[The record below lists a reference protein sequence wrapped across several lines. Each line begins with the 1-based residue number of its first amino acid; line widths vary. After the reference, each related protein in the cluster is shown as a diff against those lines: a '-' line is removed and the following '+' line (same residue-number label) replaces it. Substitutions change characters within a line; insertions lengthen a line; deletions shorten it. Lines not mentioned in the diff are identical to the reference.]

1 MRTVTYGIGGYD
13 PSKPN
18 NNVIDEVEHED
29 DPLPVEVVEGLDDTL
44 AVVEA
49 NDAWAANPG
58 KDHTAQVKALTE
70 QVNSLLLGQVRRD
83 VEAKGGDV
91 RQVEEAM
98 SVRARV
104 EVETQKPV
112 EPVNPE
118 EF

>member
-1 MRTVTYGIGGYD
+1 MRTVTYGIGGFD
-13 PSKPN
+13 PNKPN
-18 NNVIDEVEHED
+18 GNIVEEVEIDDVPDED
-29 DPLPVEVVEGLDDTL
+29 TIAVVEDTL

-49 NDAWAANPG
+49 NDAWAANPS
-58 KDHTAQVKALTE
+58 KDLTAQVKALTE
-70 QVNSLLLGQVRRD
+70 QVNSLLLGQVGRD

-112 EPVNPE
+112 EPKKPE
-118 EF
+118 EI